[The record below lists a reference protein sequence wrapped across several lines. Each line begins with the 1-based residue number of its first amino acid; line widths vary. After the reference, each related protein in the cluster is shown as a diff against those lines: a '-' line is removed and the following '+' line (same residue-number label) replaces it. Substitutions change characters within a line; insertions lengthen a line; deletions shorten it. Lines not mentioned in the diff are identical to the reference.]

1 MNKFHGGCFC
11 NAVRYETTS
20 EPLNQRVCHCRE
32 CQKAI
37 GATFNARILMR
48 IENVSISGPISTFY
62 SSETLERGFCSHC
75 GSTIFSRRSTTG
87 VIGLTAGS
95 LDDPSLFKPDM
106 HFWVSSK
113 QPWLEIA
120 DDLPQY
126 PEGPPSMGYKV
137 YE

>member
-1 MNKFHGGCFC
+1 MEALHGGCLC
-11 NAVRYETTS
+11 KAVRYETTAD
-20 EPLNQRVCHCRE
+20 PLNQRVCHCRE

-48 IENVSISGPISTFY
+48 IEDVMITGPIGTFH
-62 SSETLERGFCSHC
+62 SSETLERGFCLRC
-75 GSTIFSRRSTTG
+75 GSSVFSRRTPAG

-95 LDDPSLFKPDM
+95 LDDPSRFKPDM

-113 QPWLEIA
+113 QAWLEIE

-126 PEGPPSMGYKV
+126 PEGPPILGY
-137 YE
+137 